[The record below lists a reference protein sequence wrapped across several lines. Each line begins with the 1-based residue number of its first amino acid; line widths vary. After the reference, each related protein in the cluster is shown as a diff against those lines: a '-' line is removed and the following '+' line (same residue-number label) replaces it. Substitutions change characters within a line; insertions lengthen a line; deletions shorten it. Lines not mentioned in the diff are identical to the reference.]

1 MLMKSFSVKML
12 ITYNQQK
19 RRRIMSIVYCIRTRQ
34 KGKHLTFDEREELEA
49 IVNKNNA
56 ASKKGKMSQRKMAG
70 RMGVS
75 PATLSR
81 ELKRGRVVLLDYQ
94 LREVVSYSA
103 IIAQDDYDEQASAKG
118 PHLKIGN
125 NHELSKKI
133 EDYII
138 NDKYSPYA
146 TIEKLK
152 GDPDYQKTPISERT
166 LYNYIDQELLE
177 NVTKKDLPR
186 KGKSSKRKYTRVTRR
201 IKDVNAKRI
210 DDRPQEANDR
220 SGLGHWEMDCI
231 ESGRKKGR
239 ACLLVLVERMSR
251 KTLVFKLRC
260 QTQKEVQRRLD
271 QFEKKIGIKRF
282 RRVFKS
288 ITVDNGSE
296 FLDWRNLEL
305 SSVSKQEILRTQI
318 YYCHPY
324 HSWERGTNEQVN
336 GHIRRFIPKG
346 CAIAK
351 YSTKEI
357 LEIQEWLNDY
367 PRKILNGKSAN
378 DVVQENLKKSA

>member
-1 MLMKSFSVKML
+1 
-12 ITYNQQK
+12 
-19 RRRIMSIVYCIRTRQ
+19 MSKVYCIRTRQ
-34 KGKHLTFDEREELEA
+34 KGKHLTFDEREDLEA
-49 IVNKNNA
+49 MVTQNNA
-56 ASKKGKMSQRKMAG
+56 APRKDKISHRKIAE

-81 ELKRGRVVLLDYQ
+81 ELKRGRVVLRDYEW
-94 LREVVSYSA
+94 REVISYSS
-103 IIAQDDYDEQASAKG
+103 IKAQEDYDKKASAKG
-118 PHLKIGN
+118 PHLKIGKN
-125 NHELSKKI
+125 YELAEKI
-133 EDYII
+133 EGCIVKDG
-138 NDKYSPYA
+138 YSPYA

-152 GDPDYQKTPISERT
+152 CDSSYKETPISVRT
-166 LYNYIDQELLE
+166 LYNYIDQELLL

-186 KGKSSKRKYTRVTRR
+186 KGKSSKRKYTRVTKR

-210 DDRPQEANDR
+210 DDRPKEAKDR
-220 SGLGHWEMDCI
+220 RELGHWEMDCV
-231 ESGRKKGR
+231 ESGRGKGR
-239 ACLLVLVERMSR
+239 ACLLVLVERKSR
-251 KTLVFKLRC
+251 NTLIFKLRS

-271 QFEKKIGIKRF
+271 QFEKKVGIKRF
-282 RRVFKS
+282 RSMFKS

-296 FLDWRNLEL
+296 FLDWRNLEQ
-305 SSVSKQEILRTQI
+305 SCVSKKGILRTQI

-357 LEIQEWLNDY
+357 LEIQEWLNNY

-378 DVVQENLKKSA
+378 KVIEEESKKCA